1 MGLAGAISVPL
12 YYTTPPSDINDVLK
26 ASGAKLFFI
35 GMPSLLAR
43 AKELSS
49 NVPIISIC
57 RLPSPT
63 DAERNIVSWEEFL
76 SKSNGKAAP
85 IKAPVG
91 FGDIATLRYSS
102 GTTGKPK
109 GAIFRHD
116 NLRYMA
122 ESIVSI
128 TSWKA
133 RNGTCRYLSFLP
145 MGHVVE
151 GILATYSPYYI
162 PAPVEIYFLE
172 DFRKL
177 QDELP
182 RVKPTVFFSVPRIY
196 EKVWEALENNSF
208 GRFYAKNKEFI
219 TKAID
224 SKNTSK
230 HDS

>member
-1 MGLAGAISVPL
+1 MALTGLNSTRYLAVDIAIGLVGAISVPL
-12 YYTTPPSDINDVLK
+12 YYTTPPSDINEVLK
-26 ASGAKLFFI
+26 ASGAKLFFV
-35 GMPSLLAR
+35 GMPSLMAR
-43 AKELSS
+43 IKELTAD
-49 NVPIISIC
+49 VPIVSIC
-57 RLPSPT
+57 RVQTPT
-63 DAERNIVSWEEFL
+63 DAGRNVVSWEEFL
-76 SKSNGKAAP
+76 SKGKDNTAP

-109 GAIFRHD
+109 GAVFRHD

-133 RNGTCRYLSFLP
+133 RNRPCSYLSFLP

-162 PAPVEIYFLE
+162 PAPIEIYFLE

-182 RVKPTVFFSVPRIY
+182 QLNQLSSFRFLVSTKKSGKPWKRIH
-196 EKVWEALENNSF
+196 LE
-208 GRFYAKNKEFI
+208 
-219 TKAID
+219 D
-224 SKNTSK
+224 ST
-230 HDS
+230 